1 MRCWLLQA
9 LLILGVAHLNVALG
23 GITEPDQLRG
33 DRNPNVEDYVW
44 KEGESALPPFPEE
57 ENLLPF
63 TVPGG
68 DDRFLY
74 YIDAASLSTE
84 HADNI
89 VRYILVIRSRRGG
102 ENVFFE
108 GMRCSAY
115 EYKIYAF
122 GSKGKLRPVRE
133 PVWRVINSSRR
144 SHFRKA
150 LSEYICEIKPSGKNG
165 RQEILDRIRY
175 NGG

>member
-1 MRCWLLQA
+1 MRCWLLHV

-23 GITEPDQLRG
+23 GITEPEQLRG
-33 DRNPNVEDYVW
+33 DRNPNVEDFNW
-44 KEGESALPPFPEE
+44 KEGESALPPYPRE

-63 TVPGG
+63 TVTGG
-68 DDRFLY
+68 NDRFLY
-74 YIDAASLSTE
+74 YIDTASLSTE
-84 HADNI
+84 HADNV
-89 VRYILVIRSRRGG
+89 VRYTLVIRSRSGA
-102 ENVFFE
+102 ENLFFE

-122 GSKGKLRPVRE
+122 GSKGKLRPVRK

-175 NGG
+175 DGR